1 MHIHPCVA
9 QAGAL
14 LISAE
19 HNPSKPEP
27 LTPEQF
33 ARVRSLFD
41 QVADV
46 PRVERDATLAEVR
59 SADPLVADAVLELL
73 TALEADSA
81 ESFGDSGRSSE
92 SGPIEGLA
100 AALSATDDTDAVPG
114 EIGPFRIERVIGRGG
129 MGVVYLAHQNNP
141 DREVALKVLRDGAGT
156 ASLRSRFAREIS
168 ALGRLEHPGIARIYE
183 AGAARGPAGDIAY
196 FAMEYIRGPRITD
209 FANGNHLDI
218 PAIVELLAMVADAV
232 QHAHARGI
240 IHRDL
245 KPGNILIDHRPP
257 ATAGAGHSGVTAAIA
272 QPKILDFGV
281 ARLFDEG
288 SEHTILTQQGL
299 LVGTVAYMS
308 PEQLAGDPQGIDIRV
323 DVYSLGVIL
332 FELLADKLPFD
343 VLNTSIAEAARIIRD
358 EEPSPLTST
367 RVSGAATRIDRDLQ
381 TIVAKAMAK
390 NREMRYATA
399 AALADDLRRYL
410 RNEPILA
417 RRPTASYQLAKF
429 ARRHRTLVA
438 AAAAVA
444 IAVST
449 GLVVSIVLFLR
460 EQEARSVAAKEAE
473 LTSAVRGYM
482 IEGLLMSAAPERM
495 GHEVKM
501 LDVLAHAADGLHE
514 RFVDHPEIEAEV
526 RSDLSVVYMK
536 LGQYPESLLHTE
548 EAISLFRG
556 FLDPAHP
563 KVVEAEFRRA
573 ELVGLTHQPEKSL
586 ELSTE
591 AFSRARIAYTD
602 QPALMLGA
610 INRHGAALSRAG
622 RHDEALAIL
631 REGVA
636 LSRTVDGSDRGVEL
650 SVLSI
655 LNWTA
660 ASERAKG
667 NKDALLPLAT
677 QIAARTNKLLGP
689 MHEDSLAATSNLV
702 NELIV
707 AKQFDRAADVGATLP
722 AMAEKILAPGHPG
735 HGYCAMTASAALMR
749 AGRFEESERFALQ
762 AYNAMVT
769 AFGEF
774 NWATDA
780 SVVHVRNVYA
790 LWPGHTAQQRD
801 WTLRNA
807 RLHLMGTSA
816 DQLEETAKALERIC
830 GQFQR
835 PEFTVSP
842 AQLLK
847 LVWEDRD
854 RLAPPG
860 HPRRAV
866 FLAAVAAI
874 SKRLGSVDHVPE
886 ATAQAHEALKTSD
899 NPAAAQGLLDAVQ
912 KQVSTERAP

>member
-1 MHIHPCVA
+1 M
-9 QAGAL
+9 
-14 LISAE
+14 AE
-19 HNPSKPEP
+19 
-27 LTPEQF
+27 L
-33 ARVRSLFD
+33 R
-41 QVADV
+41 
-46 PRVERDATLAEVR
+46 AT
-59 SADPLVADAVLELL
+59 DPLAAEAVLELL
-73 TALEADSA
+73 TALETDSSHA
-81 ESFGDSGRSSE
+81 SDLLGHASGSD
-92 SGPIEGLA
+92 PIEGLA
-100 AALSATDDTDAVPG
+100 TALSATDNTDAAPD

-183 AGAARGPAGDIAY
+183 AGAARGPAGDTAY

-209 FANGNHLDI
+209 FAYESHLDI
-218 PAIVELLAMVADAV
+218 PAVVELLAKVADAV

-245 KPGNILIDHRPP
+245 KPGNILIDHRPLP
-257 ATAGAGHSGVTAAIA
+257 LAGEDHLRVTHAAA

-308 PEQLAGDPQGIDIRV
+308 PEQLAGDPEGIDIRV

-332 FELLADKLPFD
+332 FELLAARLPFD

-367 RVSGAATRIDRDLQ
+367 GGNGAAKRIDRDLQ

-417 RRPTASYQLAKF
+417 RRPTATYQLAKF

-438 AAAAVA
+438 SAAAVA
-444 IAVST
+444 IAVT
-449 GLVVSIVLFLR
+449 AGLVVSIVLFLR

-514 RFVDHPEIEAEV
+514 RFIDHPEIEAEV
-526 RSDLSVVYMK
+526 RSDLSAVYMK
-536 LGQYPESLLHTE
+536 LGQYPESLVQAE
-548 EAISLFRG
+548 EAITLLRG
-556 FLDPAHP
+556 FLPPEHP

-586 ELSTE
+586 ELSTG
-591 AFSRARIAYTD
+591 AFARARVAYAD

-622 RHDEALAIL
+622 RHDDALAIL

-636 LSRTVDGSDRGVEL
+636 LSETLGSNDKTVEL

-677 QIAARTNKLLGP
+677 QIAERTNKLLGP
-689 MHEDSLAATSNLV
+689 AHEDSLAATSNLV
-702 NELIV
+702 NALIV
-707 AKQFDRAADVGATLP
+707 AKQFDKAADVGATLP

-735 HGYCAMTASAALMR
+735 RGYCAMTASAALMR

-762 AYNAMVT
+762 AYSAMVA

-780 SVVHVRNVYA
+780 SVVHVRNVYS
-790 LWPGHTAQQRD
+790 LWPGHSAQQRD

-816 DQLEETAKALERIC
+816 DQLEETVKALERIC

-835 PEFTVSP
+835 PELTVSP

-866 FLAAVAAI
+866 FLAAVVAI
-874 SKRLGSVDHVPE
+874 SERLGPADYVPE
-886 ATAQAHEALKTSD
+886 AISLAQEAMKTSD
-899 NPAAAQGLLDAVQ
+899 HPAVAQGLLDAARSR
-912 KQVSTERAP
+912 KSTDLTR

>member
-1 MHIHPCVA
+1 MA
-9 QAGAL
+9 ATGAL
-14 LISAE
+14 PISAD

-41 QVADV
+41 ELADLAHS
-46 PRVERDATLAEVR
+46 ERDALLAEVR
-59 SADPLVADAVLELL
+59 GTDPLVAEAVLELL
-73 TALEADSA
+73 TALEADS
-81 ESFGDSGRSSE
+81 SQGSGLLGRESE
-92 SGPIEGLA
+92 SRSIEGLA
-100 AALSATDDTDAVPG
+100 NVLSATDNTDAIPDR
-114 EIGPFRIERVIGRGG
+114 IGPFRIDRVIGRGG
-129 MGVVYLAHQNNP
+129 MGVVYLARQSNP

-168 ALGRLEHPGIARIYE
+168 ALGRLEHAGIARIYE

-196 FAMEYIRGPRITD
+196 FAMEYVRGPRITE
-209 FANGNHLDI
+209 FAYANHLDI
-218 PAIVELLAMVADAV
+218 PAIVELVAKVADAV

-257 ATAGAGHSGVTAAIA
+257 ASSDDGHSRATPAIA
-272 QPKILDFGV
+272 QPKVLDFGV

-288 SEHTILTQQGL
+288 PEHTILTQQGL

-308 PEQLAGDPQGIDIRV
+308 PEQLAGDPQGIDTRV

-332 FELLADKLPFD
+332 FELLAGTLPFD

-358 EEPSPLTST
+358 EEPSPLTTT
-367 RVSGAATRIDRDLQ
+367 RISGAPARIDRDLQ

-390 NREMRYATA
+390 NRELRYATA

-417 RRPTASYQLAKF
+417 RRPTATYQLTKF

-444 IAVST
+444 LAVT
-449 GLVVSIVLFLR
+449 AGLVVSIVLFLR
-460 EQEARSVAAKEAE
+460 EQEARSVAAQEAE
-473 LTSAVRGYM
+473 LTAAVRGYM

-495 GHEVKM
+495 GYEVKM
-501 LDVLAHAADGLHE
+501 LDVLAQAADGLHE
-514 RFVDHPEIEAEV
+514 RFADRPEIEAEV
-526 RSDLSVVYMK
+526 RADLSEVYLK
-536 LGQYPESLLHTE
+536 LGRYPESLAHAE
-548 EAISLFRG
+548 EALTLFRRC
-556 FLDPAHP
+556 LAADHP
-563 KVVEAEFRRA
+563 KVVDAEFRLSNLA
-573 ELVGLTHQPEKSL
+573 GLTHQPEKAL
-586 ELSTE
+586 AIATE
-591 AFSRARIAYTD
+591 AFARARVAFAKNPYS
-602 QPALMLGA
+602 MLSSISMFGS
-610 INRHGAALSRAG
+610 ALSRSG

-631 REGVA
+631 REGVSLA
-636 LSRTVDGSDRGVEL
+636 GTLPSDDRAAQISL
-650 SVLSI
+650 LTI

-667 NKDALLPLAT
+667 NKDALLPLAR
-677 QIAARTNKLLGP
+677 QLAERSDKLLGP
-689 MHEDSLAATSNLV
+689 AHEDSLTAASNLV

-707 AKQFDRAADVGATLP
+707 AKQYDKAAELGATLP
-722 AMAEKILAPGHPG
+722 ARAAQTLAPGHPG
-735 HGYCAMTASAALMR
+735 HGYVAITASAALMR

-762 AYNAMVT
+762 AYDAMVA

-780 SVVHVRNVYA
+780 SVVHVRNLYA
-790 LWPGHTAQQRD
+790 LWPGHTEQLRQ

-816 DQLEETAKALERIC
+816 DQLEETRKALERIC
-830 GQFQR
+830 GQFHR
-835 PEFTVSP
+835 PEFTVGP

-847 LVWEDRD
+847 LVWDDRD

-866 FLAAVAAI
+866 FLAAMAAL
-874 SKRLGSVDHVPE
+874 SKRFGSAVDVTE
-886 ATAQAHEALKTSD
+886 AIALAQEAMKTSD
-899 NPAAAQGLLDAVQ
+899 SSAAAQGLLNAAQRSESIDR
-912 KQVSTERAP
+912 TP